1 MMAEDLMMAVKLKS
15 LMMKAKMIT
24 THHIKKK
31 AEDLMMAVK
40 LKSLMMKATMITT
53 HHIKKK
59 AEDLTTEDLMT
70 TEGLKTRK
78 KEIMNQ
84 AWRAWSATTTNHE
97 NIMILLETGLLSRC
111 SLLILTSLA

>member
-1 MMAEDLMMAVKLKS
+1 MKMKKIYHIKMMAEDLMTTEDSMMSVKLKS
-15 LMMKAKMIT
+15 LMMKATMIT

-31 AEDLMMAVK
+31 AEDLMTTEDSMMSVK
-40 LKSLMMKATMITT
+40 LKNLMMKKTMITT

-84 AWRAWSATTTNHE
+84 AW
-97 NIMILLETGLLSRC
+97 
-111 SLLILTSLA
+111 